1 MPGSDPGVSDRYLH
15 EALMQPNPF
24 APPTVAYAPP
34 RPYVVDDMYAQPLA
48 SRGSRLWATVLD
60 GLVTFAVCLPPILLS
75 AMSGYDED
83 VFSGIALI
91 AMLVLW
97 IYQWVL
103 VSKTGQTLGKRW
115 AGIRIVKANG
125 SPVSFVSAVLVRSW
139 AFSLITSL
147 PWLGTIIGL
156 ADMVCIIGDERR
168 CLHDY
173 LAGTIVVRA

>member
-1 MPGSDPGVSDRYLH
+1 
-15 EALMQPNPF
+15 MQPNPF
-24 APPTVAYAPP
+24 APPTVEYAPP
-34 RPYVVDDMYAQPLA
+34 RPHVVDDMYAQPLA
-48 SRGSRLWATVLD
+48 SRGARLWATMLD
-60 GLVTFAVCLPPILLS
+60 GLVTFAVCLPAMLLL
-75 AMSGYDED
+75 AASGHDDDAYD
-83 VFSGIALI
+83 SIAGL

-139 AFSLITSL
+139 AFTMITWL
-147 PWLGTIIGL
+147 PWVGGIVGL
-156 ADMVCIIGDERR
+156 ADLVCIIGDERR